1 MFQGFDN
8 GSPSYTARRTHPG
21 RQTWVTR
28 KNPSQPGESLLVPSL
43 VSTQQIIHLELS
55 AMHELLLVA
64 LECLAV
70 PCIFNHKLPSSF
82 TDKVDIFVLEMVLRG
97 FIVCLNTEGAHGDFR
112 GRTALAPYTKKKVVS
127 LVARLGD
134 VLLPHSVHGSSSIH
148 FLPCFFKSS

>member
-1 MFQGFDN
+1 
-8 GSPSYTARRTHPG
+8 
-21 RQTWVTR
+21 
-28 KNPSQPGESLLVPSL
+28 LLAPSL
-43 VSTQQIIHLELS
+43 VSTHQIIHLELS